1 MTTDS
6 NTEHTADAK
15 TALFALAAG
24 TFSIGTTEFAPMG
37 LLPIIADGV
46 DVSIPTAGT
55 LVTAYAVG
63 VMISGPIITLLL
75 SQISKRAALLAL
87 MSVFVLG
94 NLISAMAP
102 DYMWL
107 MVGRVITSLCQGGF
121 FGFGAVVATQVV
133 SREKQASAVATM
145 FMGAS
150 IANIGGVPLAS
161 WLGQEYGWRTVFI
174 CTAVLGVLAM
184 GALFKALPRGE
195 KGYKPDMLSE
205 LKSLMHPEML
215 VAVSLTVMFASAFFA
230 LYTYVA
236 PLLQEITGASG
247 GFITGMLL
255 LIGLSL
261 TAGNWIGGRLAD
273 WSLDGATAIGKA
285 LLCVSLLLAPLFL
298 TTHTGAALTLS
309 VWAVAAFIIV
319 PPLQLRAMHATAEAP
334 SLGSALNMSAF
345 NFGNA
350 IGAMVGG
357 GALQLGFGYSAIPV
371 AGGLIAAAGLPLL
384 WIARR
389 TRSTAA
395 AA

>member
-1 MTTDS
+1 MTTETRTEDS
-6 NTEHTADAK
+6 RAT
-15 TALFALAAG
+15 LFALAAG

-87 MSVFVLG
+87 MSVFIIG
-94 NLISAMAP
+94 NLISAIAP
-102 DYMWL
+102 DYLWL

-133 SREKQASAVATM
+133 VKEKQASAVATM

-161 WLGQEYGWRTVFI
+161 WIGQEYGWRMVFI
-174 CTAVLGVLAM
+174 CTAMLGAFAM
-184 GALFKALPRGE
+184 LTLFRALPRGE

-205 LKSLMHPEML
+205 LKSLMHREML
-215 VAVSLTVMFASAFFA
+215 TAVSLTVLFASAFFA

-236 PLLQEITGASG
+236 PLLQQITGASG
-247 GFITGMLL
+247 NFITGMLL

-261 TAGNWIGGRLAD
+261 TAGNWLGGKLAD

-285 LLCVSLLLAPLFL
+285 LLCASLLLAPLFM
-298 TTHTGAALTLS
+298 TSHTGAALTLS

-350 IGAMVGG
+350 IGAIVGG
-357 GALQLGFGYSAIPV
+357 SALQLGYGYNAIPL
-371 AGGLIAAAGLPLL
+371 AGGVIAAAGLVLL
-384 WIARR
+384 WLARR
-389 TRSTAA
+389 SRPAA